1 MGITSKIIKIAC
13 PHIILIVAKIGIV
26 SDGQYGERA
35 YEQIRK
41 RFPTELILL
50 PFRSSPVEDDINLTI
65 PPVICT
71 SPISGTP
78 ISRWNSS
85 KPVSRSCLG

>member
-1 MGITSKIIKIAC
+1 
-13 PHIILIVAKIGIV
+13 
-26 SDGQYGERA
+26 
-35 YEQIRK
+35 
-41 RFPTELILL
+41 
-50 PFRSSPVEDDINLTI
+50 
-65 PPVICT
+65 VICT